1 MIQQQSAL
9 TPQEI
14 LHGLSTRV
22 LGQKIDC
29 LSVTDS
35 TNTEV
40 KKLAESGAPDGS
52 TVTAEHQTG
61 GKGRLGRVWDSPP
74 TGGLYFTVLL
84 RGKHLPEPLTN
95 ITLLAGL
102 AVCTALRELFCVDA
116 RIKWPNDIVV
126 DSKKICGILAE
137 AGFEN
142 GRISWA
148 AVGIG
153 INVNNTAFPE
163 ELAYRATSLLLE
175 TGKPQSRC
183 TVLQQVLEKFEPLL
197 EAGILP
203 QAYTDLCISLD
214 KQVSFTQNRQT
225 FMGQA
230 RGITPDGE
238 LLVVLP
244 DNSTV
249 AVGSGEVVVQGI
261 YGEKV

>member
-1 MIQQQSAL
+1 MTGVQTCAL
-9 TPQEI
+9 PI
-14 LHGLSTRV
+14 S
-22 LGQKIDC
+22 
-29 LSVTDS
+29 
-35 TNTEV
+35 
-40 KKLAESGAPDGS
+40 
-52 TVTAEHQTG
+52 
-61 GKGRLGRVWDSPP
+61 
-74 TGGLYFTVLL
+74 
-84 RGKHLPEPLTN
+84 EPLTN

-214 KQVSFTQNRQT
+214 KQVRFTQNRQT